1 MPGIKAMRRII
12 DQVYD
17 AAVDPAAWPHVL
29 GEMSRLFG
37 SASVHL
43 SQENFQSTQGSL
55 ISHGADPDFGRS
67 YAEYYVK
74 RNVLWQRLVQH
85 SLDGVV
91 TDRTIMPKEELR
103 HSEFFNDF
111 LRRCDGEEILCS
123 IAFHRTESTASSLTL
138 WRPERIGAWDAEHMK
153 TLAALTPHL
162 RRAVRVNRSIGD
174 LHLGHGLAREALERV
189 EHGIVLLD
197 AQGCVHFTNSVAD
210 AILADAGGICVERQC
225 LNARRAADAA
235 ALHRL
240 VARALRDRVGGSLV
254 LARDQRP
261 PLLVLIMPQTER
273 SELPPNPLGAIVFI
287 KDPERVAIRQ
297 LTAFTQHFGLT
308 PAQAALARELMKGD
322 GVTAIAAR
330 LGISRATVR
339 THLIHIFQKTA
350 TRRQAELVRLIC
362 EGSYGRPTEEARL
375 ANAPAEERGAC
386 EPSDQTSRPTRS
398 VQ

>member
-1 MPGIKAMRRII
+1 MRRIV
-12 DQVYD
+12 DRVYD
-17 AAVDPAAWPHVL
+17 AAVDPGQWVHVL

-74 RNVLWQRLVQH
+74 RNVLWQRLVQR
-85 SLDGVV
+85 SLDGIV
-91 TDRTIMPKEELR
+91 TDRTIMPKDELR
-103 HSEFFNDF
+103 RSEFFNDF
-111 LRRCDGEEILCS
+111 LRRCEGEEILCS

-138 WRPERIGAWDAEHMK
+138 WRPERVGVWDAGHMK

-162 RRAVRVNRSIGD
+162 RRAVRVNHSISD
-174 LHLGHGLAREALERV
+174 LHVGHGLASEALDRV

-197 AQGCVHFTNSVAD
+197 AQGRVHFTNSIAD
-210 AILADAGGICVERQC
+210 SILADVGGACVEGRC
-225 LNARRAADAA
+225 LSARRAADAA
-235 ALHRL
+235 ELHRVLSRALH
-240 VARALRDRVGGSLV
+240 DRVGGSLTIP
-254 LARDQRP
+254 RDRRP
-261 PLLVLIMPQTER
+261 PLLVMVMPQTGR
-273 SELPPNPLGAIVFI
+273 SAFGPDPSGAIVFI
-287 KDPERVAIRQ
+287 KDPERAATRQ
-297 LTAFTQHFGLT
+297 LAAFTEHFGLT
-308 PAQAALARELMKGD
+308 PAQTALAREVMKGD
-322 GVTAIAAR
+322 GVTAVAAR

-362 EGSYGRPTEEARL
+362 EWGDGRPTEEPRL
-375 ANAPAEERGAC
+375 ANAPAEECGAC
-386 EPSDQTSRPTRS
+386 EPSDQTGRPTRS